1 MMKILNS
8 NNPSNK
14 LAFNFIFGLI
24 VSITLMA
31 IFFVTLELDSL
42 VNILKKVNYWMI
54 IPSICSYLISVFFRS
69 LRWKYLLIHLK
80 DIKIN
85 ILYIVVVIGYMA
97 NSLLPMRMGELV
109 RSYYLSNESNISKS
123 STLATILVERVLDA
137 VTLLLFIGVGAI
149 FVPMSGIS
157 SIVPFGINISSSV
170 LVGLFITIF
179 FGAFLIL
186 IIIAKNPLATRKFV
200 LKVTVLLSFPFK
212 DKINSII
219 QMFLDGFTS
228 LRDLKNVLFLLALS
242 VPVWGFEVGVFSL
255 MAHAF
260 HIDGVFENWWQF
272 ILVMFLTTSI
282 SNIGSSIPATPG
294 GIGLFELV
302 ARETIVWLPFGNIT
316 REIAGGYVALV
327 HAVLIIPLIILGQ
340 IFLWTMNFKSI
351 KDVFQD

>member
-80 DIKIN
+80 DIKIY

-97 NSLLPMRMGELV
+97 NSLLPMRIGELV

-137 VTLLLFIGVGAI
+137 VTLLLFIGIGAM
-149 FVPMSGIS
+149 FVPMAGIS
-157 SIVPFGINISSSV
+157 KIVPFGINISSSMLAV
-170 LVGLFITIF
+170 LFITVF

-186 IIIAKNPLATRKFV
+186 IMIARNPLKAREFV
-200 LKVTVLLSFPFK
+200 FRVT
-212 DKINSII
+212 D
-219 QMFLDGFTS
+219 
-228 LRDLKNVLFLLALS
+228 LLALPFKGRIDW
-242 VPVWGFEVGVFSL
+242 VVMEFDGF
-255 MAHAF
+255 
-260 HIDGVFENWWQF
+260 
-272 ILVMFLTTSI
+272 
-282 SNIGSSIPATPG
+282 
-294 GIGLFELV
+294 
-302 ARETIVWLPFGNIT
+302 
-316 REIAGGYVALV
+316 
-327 HAVLIIPLIILGQ
+327 
-340 IFLWTMNFKSI
+340 
-351 KDVFQD
+351 

>member
-1 MMKILNS
+1 MKILQP
-8 NNPSNK
+8 NNPSRK
-14 LAFNFIFGLI
+14 LALHFIFGLI
-24 VSITLMA
+24 VSIALMA
-31 IFFVTLELDSL
+31 IFFVTLEVDSL
-42 VNILKKVNYWMI
+42 VDILKEVNYWMI

-80 DIKIN
+80 DIKIR
-85 ILYIVVVIGYMA
+85 ILYVVVVIGYMA
-97 NSLLPMRMGELV
+97 NSLLPMRIGELV

-123 STLATILVERVLDA
+123 SALATILVERVLDA
-137 VTLLLFIGVGAI
+137 VTLLLFIGVGAV

-157 SIVPFGINISSSV
+157 SIVPFGINISSTV
-170 LVGLFITIF
+170 LVILFIAIF
-179 FGAFLIL
+179 FGSLLTLIA
-186 IIIAKNPLATRKFV
+186 IAKNPLPMRKFV
-200 LKVTVLLSFPFK
+200 IKVTILLSLPFK
-212 DKINSII
+212 DKISSFIE
-219 QMFLDGFTS
+219 MFFNGFTS
-228 LRDLKNVLFLLALS
+228 LKDLKNVLFLLALS
-242 VPVWGFEVGVFSL
+242 VPIWGFEAGVFSF

-260 HIDGVFENWWQF
+260 HLDSMFGNWWQF

-282 SNIGSSIPATPG
+282 SNVGSSIPAAPG

-302 ARETIVWLPFGNIT
+302 ARETLVWLPFGNIT

>member
-1 MMKILNS
+1 MRILRTD
-8 NNPSNK
+8 NPNIK
-14 LAFNFIFGLI
+14 LALNFIFGLL
-24 VSITLMA
+24 VSIVLMT
-31 IFFVTLELDSL
+31 IFFVTLDINSL
-42 VNILKKVNYWMI
+42 VSTFKTVNYWLI

-179 FGAFLIL
+179 FGAFLMQ
-186 IIIAKNPLATRKFV
+186 R
-200 LKVTVLLSFPFK
+200 
-212 DKINSII
+212 
-219 QMFLDGFTS
+219 
-228 LRDLKNVLFLLALS
+228 
-242 VPVWGFEVGVFSL
+242 
-255 MAHAF
+255 
-260 HIDGVFENWWQF
+260 
-272 ILVMFLTTSI
+272 
-282 SNIGSSIPATPG
+282 
-294 GIGLFELV
+294 
-302 ARETIVWLPFGNIT
+302 
-316 REIAGGYVALV
+316 
-327 HAVLIIPLIILGQ
+327 
-340 IFLWTMNFKSI
+340 
-351 KDVFQD
+351 